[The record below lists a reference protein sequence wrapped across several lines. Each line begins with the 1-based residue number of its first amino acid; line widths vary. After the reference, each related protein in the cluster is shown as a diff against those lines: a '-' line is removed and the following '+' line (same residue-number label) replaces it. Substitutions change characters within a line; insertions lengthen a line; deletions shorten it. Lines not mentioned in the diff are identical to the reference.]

1 MEAITSYYNDQQINE
16 LLMRLDIVD
25 IVSETVKLTRK
36 GNRYWGRCPFHQEKT
51 ASFSVT
57 PDKNLFYCFG
67 CHAGGNIFTY
77 VMKRDGLEFKEA
89 VEMLASK
96 AGIELVQSKNKKYDE
111 KRKNILEIN
120 HAAAEFYYQHLM
132 GQKNS
137 YAWEYLNKRKVG
149 MDTCTDFKIGYAPDK
164 WNVIEEY
171 LLKKGFSERFIK
183 ESGIIKRSS
192 QGDRYF
198 DLFRNRI
205 IFPIQQYNGE
215 IVGFGG
221 RVLDDGVP
229 KYLNSPETEVY
240 SKRNNL
246 YGLFQARET
255 IRRENEFLLVEGYL
269 DCIKL
274 YQNGIRKAVAS
285 LGTSLTIEQAS
296 LLRRYAEKAVVLY
309 DGDEAGQREA
319 IRAIDILREQ
329 DFMVDIVTLPGGSDP
344 DEYLDLYGK
353 EEFLHYIQ
361 NNKINCLEFKIN
373 RAVESEKDLDLAAVN
388 RIINTIKNEIKT
400 LHSEIDKDY
409 YIKLLAKRLKLEEN
423 LVRREIT
430 VQNGPI
436 KVADKNKSP
445 ILRNNIKYGN
455 YSLEEK
461 ILSAMIRDSAV
472 YEKIRS
478 SVGLDFFS
486 NIEYNT
492 FIQCYDS
499 LQGSSDSRIEQMV
512 ENDEDLPG
520 QVVARVVF
528 ILDEC
533 SEPDPIEVDNFIRKI
548 MMNKSRKYWQMIYQK
563 LNALNGEGDFKALMN
578 FILDLDTIL
587 NNTREGGI

>member
-1 MEAITSYYNDQQINE
+1 
-16 LLMRLDIVD
+16 MRLDIVD

-77 VMKRDGLEFKEA
+77 VMKREGLEFKEA
-89 VEMLASK
+89 VEVLAAK
-96 AGIELVQSKNKKYDE
+96 AGIELIQSKNKKFDE

-120 HAAAEFYYQHLM
+120 RAAAGFYYQLLM
-132 GQKNS
+132 EQKHFR
-137 YAWEYLNKRKVG
+137 AWEYINKRKINK
-149 MDTCTDFKIGYAPDK
+149 DTCDNFKIGYAPDK

-171 LLKKGFSERFIK
+171 LLKKGFPERYIK

-192 QGDRYF
+192 NGDRYF

-246 YGLFQARET
+246 YGLYQARET
-255 IRRENEFLLVEGYL
+255 IRRENEVLLVEGYL

-274 YQNGIRKAVAS
+274 YQNGIQKAVAS
-285 LGTSLTIEQAS
+285 LGTSLTTEQAV

-319 IRAIDILREQ
+319 VRAIDILREQ
-329 DFMVDIVTLPGGSDP
+329 DFAVDVITLPGGSDP
-344 DEYLDLYGK
+344 DEYLDSYGK

-373 RAVESEKDLDLAAVN
+373 RCIQSEKDLDLAAIN
-388 RIINTIKNEIKT
+388 RIINAIKNEIKL
-400 LHSEIDKDY
+400 LHSEIDRDY
-409 YIKLLAKRLKLEEN
+409 YIKLLAKKLNLEEN
-423 LVRREIT
+423 VVKREISG
-430 VQNGPI
+430 QNGSI
-436 KVADKNKSP
+436 KVGIKNKSP

-461 ILSAMIRDSAV
+461 ILSAMLKNSSV
-472 YEKIRS
+472 YERIKLAI
-478 SVGLDFFS
+478 GLDFFH
-486 NIEYNT
+486 NTEYAQFIEY
-492 FIQCYDS
+492 YDS
-499 LQGSSDSRIEQMV
+499 LQGPSDFRIQQMAKDNNNLLEQV
-512 ENDEDLPG
+512 L
-520 QVVARVVF
+520 ARVVF
-528 ILDEC
+528 ILEDC
-533 SEPDPIEVDNFIRKI
+533 DKVGSIEIDNFIRTII
-548 MMNKSRKYWQMIYQK
+548 MNRTRK
-563 LNALNGEGDFKALMN
+563 N
-578 FILDLDTIL
+578 
-587 NNTREGGI
+587 